1 MAIFI
6 LSGKGVNLPKC
17 RHRFVAY
24 PLTGKNAWTGKETLF
39 GFSVKCEKCH
49 KLGSEQVEIV
59 AIKPSW
65 YREVIPEEITLN
77 G

>member
-1 MAIFI
+1 MA
-6 LSGKGVNLPKC
+6 KC

-24 PLTGKNAWTGKETLF
+24 PLTGINVWTGKETLF

-49 KLGSEQVEIV
+49 KPAPDGVEV
-59 AIKPSW
+59 MAVNPSW